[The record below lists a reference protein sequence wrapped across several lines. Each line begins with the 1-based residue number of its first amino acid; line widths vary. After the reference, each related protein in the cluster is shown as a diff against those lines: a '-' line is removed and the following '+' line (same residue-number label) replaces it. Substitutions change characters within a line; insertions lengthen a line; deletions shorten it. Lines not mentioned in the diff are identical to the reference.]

1 VRWLWRCDKEP
12 QRFESYTLKL
22 GETVQVL
29 DSKPVLDWIAALP
42 ADEEA
47 FQRPLKEAFLFMA
60 AGWALSPPRQV

>member
-1 VRWLWRCDKEP
+1 M
-12 QRFESYTLKL
+12 
-22 GETVQVL
+22 QVL